1 MVDCSIGD
9 IVILTVDKPKFSPSS
24 TSPDWVV
31 GMSVKVSTVYSDG
44 DIYAKDETGYG
55 RLLKQGEFIMKPY
68 ELGDIN
74 GEINVHAD
82 VSNNLI
88 RQHFENIRLAKEK
101 KEQEEKALRDEYE
114 RKYGTRY
121 PTYYQLHPDES
132 SSNYSYQSDG
142 CQIYFY
148 EWSDINGSP
157 RRFYSFTSFKNYI
170 QMSNIK
176 VSENEMSDIHGMYYV
191 YCTCKKGSNEI
202 IYAASDYGLRRA
214 FNELEKDE
222 ADNKK
227 YIITKPDKDNDM
239 CNFLI
244 EYKLKEDEG
253 VKSFSFG
260 PLRRNA
266 VIFDNADE
274 ADKAINNIRNA
285 SLGYVNVEKE
295 EYVDVLML

>member
-1 MVDCSIGD
+1 
-9 IVILTVDKPKFSPSS
+9 
-24 TSPDWVV
+24 
-31 GMSVKVSTVYSDG
+31 
-44 DIYAKDETGYG
+44 
-55 RLLKQGEFIMKPY
+55 
-68 ELGDIN
+68 
-74 GEINVHAD
+74 
-82 VSNNLI
+82 
-88 RQHFENIRLAKEK
+88 
-101 KEQEEKALRDEYE
+101 
-114 RKYGTRY
+114 
-121 PTYYQLHPDES
+121 
-132 SSNYSYQSDG
+132 
-142 CQIYFY
+142 
-148 EWSDINGSP
+148 
-157 RRFYSFTSFKNYI
+157 
-170 QMSNIK
+170 
-176 VSENEMSDIHGMYYV
+176 MSDMHGMYYV

-227 YIITKPDKDNDM
+227 YIITKPDKENDM